1 MIDQEKK
8 ATNKETGVFTQID
21 GLKPVDPAALEQFK
35 EEMTTTVIPEIVK
48 VVEQRRVLAADS
60 RRRHLKY

>member
-1 MIDQEKK
+1 MTEEQKK
-8 ATNKETGVFTQID
+8 AANKDTGVFAQID
-21 GLKPVDPAALEQFK
+21 GLQPVDPAALEQFK
-35 EEMTTTVIPEIVK
+35 QTMTETVIPEIVK

>member
-1 MIDQEKK
+1 MSEQDNKD
-8 ATNKETGVFTQID
+8 ANKETGVFAQID
-21 GLKPVDPAALEQFK
+21 GLTPVDPAALEPFK
-35 EEMTTTVIPEIVK
+35 KAMTESVIPEIVK

>member
-1 MIDQEKK
+1 MTDQEKK
-8 ATNKETGVFTQID
+8 AANKETGVFTQID
-21 GLKPVDPAALEQFK
+21 GLKPVDPTALEQFK
-35 EEMTTTVIPEIVK
+35 EAMTTTVIPEIVK

>member
-1 MIDQEKK
+1 MSEQDNKD
-8 ATNKETGVFTQID
+8 ANKETGVFAQID
-21 GLKPVDPAALEQFK
+21 GLKPVDPAALEHFK
-35 EEMTTTVIPEIVK
+35 QAMTENVIPEIVK